1 MLTEKSPNHFG
12 WWFGLILISPCRLR
26 GARRLLLQRD
36 GGEGIEDVLMV
47 VVEPL
52 DFLLGHHLADD
63 GSLVDGTEG
72 ERLELEELAEFCLL
86 IRYDQQSV
94 LCAGATTVREIDARF
109 MFRGL
114 SFDTIAGYQAHG
126 AIVHYEATLGLNLF
140 SPLLFPIS

>member
-1 MLTEKSPNHFG
+1 M
-12 WWFGLILISPCRLR
+12 
-26 GARRLLLQRD
+26 
-36 GGEGIEDVLMV
+36 GGEGIEDALMV

-86 IRYDQQSV
+86 VRYDQQSV